1 MIVDCGIYDCG
12 VRRAG
17 TFTFEEA
24 YEASKGPDTFVWLGL
39 HEPTP
44 GEFASVRSAFELHE
58 LAVEDALKAHQRP
71 KLEVYDDTLFI
82 VVKTARYV
90 DSEEVVTLGE
100 LLLFAGANFVVAV
113 RHGEAS
119 PLSETRRRVEKRP
132 ELLRCGP
139 GAVLWAILDHV
150 VDDYLPV
157 LEGLEQDIDQV
168 ENDVFSSVKENP
180 AERIYFL
187 KRELM
192 EFLRGVRPLRDPLER
207 LAGGALALLSED
219 IRPYFRDVDDH
230 LVRVVEQLEGD
241 RDLLTSILQANLTQ
255 VSIRQNEDMRKISA
269 WAAIV
274 AVPTMIAGIY
284 GMNFQHMP
292 ELKAVWGYPFALGLM
307 AVVCGG
313 LYAAFK
319 RSGWL

>member
-1 MIVDCGIYDCG
+1 VIVDCGIYDGG

-24 YEASKGPDTFVWLGL
+24 YEASRSPGTFVWLGL
-39 HEPTP
+39 FEPT
-44 GEFASVRSAFELHE
+44 GEEFASVRSAFSLHE

-90 DSEEVVTLGE
+90 DSDEVVALGE
-100 LLLFAGANFVVAV
+100 LLLFVGRNFVVAV

-119 PLSETRRRVEKRP
+119 PLVDTRRRVEKRP

-157 LEGLEQDIDQV
+157 LDGLEHDIDQV
-168 ENDVFSSVKENP
+168 ENEVFASGRENP

-192 EFLRGVRPLRDPLER
+192 EFLRGVRPLLDPLDR
-207 LAGGALALLSED
+207 LARGSFELLHED
-219 IRPYFRDVDDH
+219 VRAYFRDVHDH

-241 RDLLTSILQANLTQ
+241 RDLLTSILQSNLTQ
-255 VSIRQNEDMRKISA
+255 LTVRQNEDMRKISA
-269 WAAIV
+269 WAAIF
-274 AVPTMIAGIY
+274 AIPTMIAGIY

-307 AVVCGG
+307 ASVCAA
-313 LYAAFK
+313 LWAAFK

>member
-1 MIVDCGIYDCG
+1 VIVDCGIYDGG
-12 VRRAG
+12 VRRPG

-24 YEASKGPDTFVWLGL
+24 FEASKAPDTFVWLGL
-39 HEPTP
+39 YEPTP
-44 GEFASVRSAFELHE
+44 EEFASVRDAFRLHE

-90 DSEEVVTLGE
+90 DSDEVVTLGE
-100 LLLFAGANFVVAV
+100 ILLFAGPSFVVAV

-119 PLSETRRRVEKRP
+119 PLSETRKRVEKRP

-157 LEGLEQDIDQV
+157 LEGLEHDVDQV
-168 ENDVFSSVKENP
+168 ESEVFSSGRQNP

-187 KRELM
+187 KREVM
-192 EFLRGVRPLRDPLER
+192 EFLRGVQPLLDPLAR
-207 LAGGALALLSED
+207 LAEGTLTLLHEQ
-219 IRPYFRDVDDH
+219 IRPYFRDVNDH

-241 RDLLTSILQANLTQ
+241 RDLLTSVLQSNLTQ
-255 VSIRQNEDMRKISA
+255 VSIRQNEDMRKISS
-269 WAAIV
+269 WAAIF

-292 ELKAVWGYPFALGLM
+292 ELKSPWGYPFALGLM
-307 AVVCGG
+307 LAVCTG
-313 LYAAFK
+313 LYRAFK

>member
-1 MIVDCGIYDCG
+1 MIVDCGIYDGG

-24 YEASKGPDTFVWLGL
+24 YEASKSPDTFVWLGL
-39 HEPTP
+39 YEPTAE
-44 GEFASVRSAFELHE
+44 EFASVKTAFELHE

-71 KLEVYDDTLFI
+71 KLEVYDDSIFL
-82 VVKTARYV
+82 VLKTARYV

-119 PLSETRRRVEKRP
+119 PLVETRRRVEKRP

-157 LEGLEQDIDQV
+157 LEGLEHDIDQV
-168 ENDVFSSVKENP
+168 ENEVFSSGKENP

-187 KRELM
+187 KREVM
-192 EFLRGVRPLRDPLER
+192 EFLRGVSPLRDPLDR
-207 LAGGALALLSED
+207 LASGKLTLLHED
-219 IRPYFRDVDDH
+219 IRPYFRDVNDH

-241 RDLLTSILQANLTQ
+241 RDLLTSVLQSNLTQ
-255 VSIRQNEDMRKISA
+255 VSILQNEDMRKISS
-269 WAAIV
+269 WAAIF

-292 ELKAVWGYPFALGLM
+292 ELKSPWGYPFALGLM
-307 AVVCGG
+307 LVVCSA
-313 LYAAFK
+313 LYRAFK

>member
-1 MIVDCGIYDCG
+1 MIVDCGIYDGG

-24 YEASKGPDTFVWLGL
+24 YEASKGADTFVWLGL
-39 HEPTP
+39 YEPTAE
-44 GEFASVRSAFELHE
+44 EFASVKAAFALHE

-71 KLEVYDDTLFI
+71 KLEVYDDSIFI
-82 VVKTARYV
+82 VLKTARYV

-100 LLLFAGANFVVAV
+100 LLLFVGESFLVAV

-119 PLSETRRRVEKRP
+119 PLVETRKRIEKRP

-157 LEGLEQDIDQV
+157 LQGLEQDIDQV
-168 ENDVFSSVKENP
+168 ENEVFSPGKENP

-187 KRELM
+187 KREVI
-192 EFLRGVRPLRDPLER
+192 EFLRSCQPLTGPLEDLVRGRFEPVPPEIRTYLRDVE
-207 LAGGALALLSED
+207 
-219 IRPYFRDVDDH
+219 DH
-230 LVRVVEQLEGD
+230 LTRVVEQLGAL
-241 RDLLTSILQANLTQ
+241 RDLLTSILQSNLTQ
-255 VSIRQNEDMRKISA
+255 LSIRQNEDMRKISA
-269 WAAIV
+269 WAAIL

-284 GMNFQHMP
+284 GMNFQNMP
-292 ELKAVWGYPFALGLM
+292 ELKAAWGYPFALGLM
-307 AVVCGG
+307 AVLCAA

>member
-1 MIVDCGIYDCG
+1 MIVDCGIYDEG

-24 YEASKGPDTFVWLGL
+24 YEASRDPRTFVWLGL
-39 HEPTP
+39 YEPSE
-44 GEFASVRSAFELHE
+44 GEFASVRAAFGLHE

-71 KLEVYDDTLFI
+71 KIEVYDDMIFI

-90 DSEEVVTLGE
+90 DHEEVVTLGE
-100 LLLFAGANFVVAV
+100 LLLFVGDNFLVAV

-119 PLSETRRRVEKRP
+119 PLVETRRRIEKKP
-132 ELLRCGP
+132 ELLKCGP

-157 LEGLEQDIDQV
+157 LDGLENDIDQV
-168 ENDVFSSVKENP
+168 ENQVFSPGEENP
-180 AERIYFL
+180 VERIYFL
-187 KRELM
+187 KREVM
-192 EFLRGVRPLRDPLER
+192 EFLRGARPLLDPLDR
-207 LAGGALALLSED
+207 LARGTFEVIHADVHA
-219 IRPYFRDVDDH
+219 YFRDVHDH
-230 LVRVVEQLEGD
+230 LLRVVEQLEGD
-241 RDLLTSILQANLTQ
+241 RDLLTSVLQANLSQ
-255 VSIRQNEDMRKISA
+255 VSVRQNEDMRKISS
-269 WAAIV
+269 WAAIF

-292 ELKAVWGYPFALGLM
+292 ELKSPWGYPFALGLM
-307 AVVCGG
+307 LTVCAA
-313 LYAAFK
+313 LYRAFK